1 MSVLPN
7 SLCQSCR
14 NIVACGK
21 PCHQSRGQHT
31 PHALRKHV
39 APCGCRC
46 TATGSCSEVAQA
58 HGIPF
63 WACWWLPHNR
73 AVRTCASASPVTCV
87 SCAGRGRSVAEYPVP
102 VPVERHRGEP
112 GHTKSQPRT
121 GQTREPDRSGPARDR
136 HRDIP
141 VKYCIPR
148 ALCAYTCIV
157 LHFSFVGSGS
167 RVCTVRG

>member
-87 SCAGRGRSVAEYPVP
+87 SCAGRGRSVAAYPP
-102 VPVERHRGEP
+102 PSAYRYRS
-112 GHTKSQPRT
+112 KDT
-121 GQTREPDRSGPARDR
+121 GGSRDIQNLNHGQDTRANRADRDR
-136 HRDIP
+136 HRGIP

-148 ALCAYTCIV
+148 ARRAPPKHTYRYSQSV
-157 LHFSFVGSGS
+157 S
-167 RVCTVRG
+167 